1 MQVAHPPVVA
11 GGMASDER
19 TQQMPRWYQQA
30 AVERAIAANSILAL
44 ETGQGK
50 VKLPPLDLVRRA

>member
-1 MQVAHPPVVA
+1 
-11 GGMASDER
+11 MATDER